1 MANNELQ
8 NRSERFSEWEETS
21 TTEENSVAKVQIN
34 VVDFMPLFKRVW
46 QFLRLGRPLY
56 SNCSAPP
63 LQH

>member
-34 VVDFMPLFKRVW
+34 VVDFMLFKV
-46 QFLRLGRPLY
+46 GASSNSSARPL
-56 SNCSAPP
+56 
-63 LQH
+63 QQ